1 METLPHVREAEISL
15 SEDELNLL
23 RDNYRSEGTKPRPQT
38 RFNYAWALV
47 RSRIRPDQ
55 EEGLQLLHQMYS
67 ELPSRRRE
75 CLYYLALGEY
85 KLQNYKNARKYN
97 QTLLEHEPH
106 NAQALELERI
116 INGKIKREGFVGMAI
131 LCVTVLT
138 VGLITAVVVRRRQP
152 TST

>member
-23 RDNYRSEGTKPRPQT
+23 RDNYRSEGAKPRPQT

-47 RSRIRPDQ
+47 RSRTRPDQ

-106 NAQALELERI
+106 NSQALELERI
-116 INGKIKREGFVGMAI
+116 INRKIKREGFVGMAI
-131 LCVTVLT
+131 LFVTVLT
-138 VGLITAVVVRRRQP
+138 VGLVTAVVVKRRQP